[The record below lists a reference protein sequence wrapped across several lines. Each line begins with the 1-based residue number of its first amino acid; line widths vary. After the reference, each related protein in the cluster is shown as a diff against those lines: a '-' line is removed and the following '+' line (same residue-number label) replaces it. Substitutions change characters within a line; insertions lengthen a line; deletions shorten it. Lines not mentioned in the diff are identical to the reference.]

1 MDFLLDDDSISFNPD
16 APGHQDHDFHVEG
29 ARDNCLMKL

>member
-16 APGHQDHDFHVEG
+16 APGHQDHNFYEEG
-29 ARDNCLMKL
+29 AR